1 MPIDPSLKNALES
14 LIGRRRRLKVWCN
27 LAAGWAACGLFAVGL
42 MLLQRTM
49 GWGSWLGLPLV
60 ALLAVVVFILALR
73 DSRGDIDWRNLATAV
88 ESRYPELNGRLLTA
102 VQQQPGE
109 GGEFNYF
116 QRRLLEEALAHRQH
130 NDWAEVLPNSRI
142 RQAQALHWSALLLF
156 AFVLPGLRTTG
167 GDHLLA
173 RITDSRLSV
182 TPGDASV
189 EKGNSL
195 VVLARFSGR
204 LPSVVDV
211 VVGEGTTP
219 AQRIPLAKSL
229 ADPVFG
235 GSLPD
240 IQSNL
245 VYRVEYGGRK
255 TREFKVDVFEYP
267 RLESADIDLLF
278 PEYTKLPPKH
288 IANTRRLSA
297 VEGSRVDLKLQ
308 LNKPVVSARLAP
320 KDRSRAV
327 IPLQVETNQPVA
339 VLKQFPLA
347 ASQNYDL
354 QLVDAEGRTNKASTQ
369 FIFVALTNRSPE
381 FQLASPRGDQ
391 RPSSLE
397 EVVFEGTVWD
407 DFGLPAFGL
416 GYAIP
421 GRETEFVEL
430 GRDVPGR
437 EKRSFKFVLR
447 LEDLDL
453 KPDQLISWFVW
464 GDDIDSDGHVRR
476 TTGDLF
482 FGEIRPFEEVFR
494 EGMSMDGQ
502 SAGMSGQR
510 GNPGSRLTELQKQI
524 INATWRLRR
533 DHSSTGSPQSNLL
546 EPQNR
551 TVYAED
557 KGPSLSLR
565 ERAGLSSVGPA
576 KEEVRGYSLSL
587 GERAGVRG
595 TFFGQT
601 AGREPGPGQPN
612 RARFTV
618 PAPKPGAVRSYQED
632 ATVVHDS
639 QAQAIEQAELAA
651 GRVDDPREEALWAA
665 AIAEMEKAR
674 ARLQAATNSPAAL
687 ADALAAEQAAYQALL
702 KVQQH
707 EYQVVRN
714 QNRSQSGGGGRD
726 QQMQRQLEQMELTQS
741 ENRYETQRQAQRPQN
756 NERREEL
763 QVMSRLQE
771 LARRQQDLNN
781 RLKELQSALEEARTE
796 QEREEIRRRL
806 KRLQEEEQQML
817 ADVDE
822 LRQRMDRPE
831 NQSRMADERRQLEE
845 TRDDVQRAAE
855 AAGRESPSQALAS
868 GTRAQR
874 QLQQLRDEMR
884 KKNSSQFADDLR
896 EMRSEARELARRQE
910 EITKKMQAQLQEQRG
925 RLSDSTEV
933 GDLAGQLDAQKER
946 LTNLV
951 QRATEISQQAEEPE
965 PLLSRQ
971 LYDTLR
977 KYTQDTAHN
986 VQEAESDL
994 LNRRL
999 LTRELYQ
1006 RLKNPSES
1014 DGAKLLDLTSDL
1026 WRQEIRREDFR
1037 REAAGTAQRARA
1049 GIDDFKSGV
1058 ERAADSVLGDDT
1070 EALRMAEQGLKEL
1083 TEQLQR
1089 EMAEAEGADSTNKQ
1103 NSAGQRAG
1111 NEQAT
1116 PGQKGSSQRDGS
1128 QSEQAS
1134 ANPTGQA
1141 TSQSQGQNNP
1151 GEKPQ
1156 AEEQPS
1162 RGQSPG
1168 QTGQQGQASQQNG
1181 QQAGQ
1186 QPGSSGQQQD
1196 AQQGGQRGNASG
1208 EGQNQTAQD
1217 QRDGSNP
1224 RDGSARGGS
1233 RRGSRSDQANRAGGQ
1248 DYGGGGGGWDWN
1260 RFWNDPSQPQTW
1272 PLTGQNFGPWSDSL
1286 RDVEE
1291 MIEDPALRNEVAVAR
1306 ERARLMRQEFKRDR
1320 KKPDWAVVRLQVVNP
1335 LAEVRNRIAD
1345 ELARRQSNDALV
1357 PIDRDPVPSRYSDLV
1372 RRYYEEL
1379 GRGSKP

>member
-1 MPIDPSLKNALES
+1 
-14 LIGRRRRLKVWCN
+14 
-27 LAAGWAACGLFAVGL
+27 
-42 MLLQRTM
+42 
-49 GWGSWLGLPLV
+49 
-60 ALLAVVVFILALR
+60 
-73 DSRGDIDWRNLATAV
+73 V

-102 VQQQPGE
+102 VQQHAGE
-109 GGEFNYF
+109 RGEFNYF
-116 QRRLLEEALAHRQH
+116 QRRLLEEALAHRQR
-130 NDWAEVLPNSRI
+130 NDWAEVLPNSRV
-142 RQAQALHWSALLLF
+142 RRAQALHWSALFLF
-156 AFVLPGLRTTG
+156 ALVLPGLRTTG
-167 GDHLLA
+167 GGHLLA
-173 RITDSRLSV
+173 RIDDSQLSV

-189 EKGNSL
+189 ERGNSL

-204 LPSVVDV
+204 LPPVVDLV
-211 VVGEGTTP
+211 IGEGTAPT
-219 AQRIPLAKSL
+219 QRISLAKSL

-245 VYRVEYGGRK
+245 VYRVEYGGRR
-255 TREFKVDVFEYP
+255 TREFKVAVFEYP
-267 RLESADIDLLF
+267 RLESADIDVLF
-278 PEYTKLPPKH
+278 PEYTQLPPKH
-288 IANTRRLSA
+288 ISNTRRLSA

-320 KDRSRAV
+320 KDRSRPV
-327 IPLQVETNQPVA
+327 IALQVETNQPVA
-339 VLKQFPLA
+339 ALNQFPLA
-347 ASQNYDL
+347 ASQNYEL
-354 QLVDAEGRTNKASTQ
+354 QLVDAEGRTNKASAQ
-369 FIFVALTNRSPE
+369 FTFVALTNRSPE

-391 RPSSLE
+391 RPSALE
-397 EVVFEGTVWD
+397 EVAFEGTVWD
-407 DFGLPAFGL
+407 DFGLPAYGL

-430 GRDVPGR
+430 GRGVPGR

-464 GDDIDSDGHVRR
+464 GDDVDSDGRVRR

-482 FGEIRPFEEVFR
+482 FGEIRPFEEIFR
-494 EGMSMDGQ
+494 EGMSMDGS

-510 GNPGSRLTELQKQI
+510 GNQATRLTELQKQI

-533 DHSSTGSPQSNLL
+533 DHSSTGSPQSKLL
-546 EPQNR
+546 EPPNR
-551 TVYAED
+551 IAYVEAD
-557 KGPSLSLR
+557 HSLSLR
-565 ERAGLSSVGPA
+565 ERVGLPSVGFA
-576 KEEVRGYSLSL
+576 KEEVRGNI
-587 GERAGVRG
+587 
-595 TFFGQT
+595 FGQT
-601 AGREPGPGQPN
+601 AGREPAPGQPS
-612 RARFTV
+612 RVRVGA
-618 PAPKPGAVRSYQED
+618 PASKPGAVRSYQED

-687 ADALAAEQAAYQALL
+687 AEALAAEQAAYQALL

-707 EYQVVRN
+707 EYQVARN

-741 ENRYETQRQAQRPQN
+741 DNRYETQRQAQRPQN

-771 LARRQQDLNN
+771 LARRQQDLND

-874 QLQQLRDEMR
+874 QLQQLRDDMR

-896 EMRSEARELARRQE
+896 EMRSDARELARRQE
-910 EITKKMQAQLQEQRG
+910 EITKKMQTQLKEERG
-925 RLSDSTEV
+925 RLSDSSEL
-933 GDLAGQLDAQKER
+933 GDLASQLDAQKER

-1006 RLKNPSES
+1006 RLKSPSES

-1103 NSAGQRAG
+1103 SSAGQRAG
-1111 NEQAT
+1111 TDQTA
-1116 PGQKGSSQRDGS
+1116 PGQRGSNQRNGS
-1128 QSEQAS
+1128 QSEQAN
-1134 ANPTGQA
+1134 ANPSGQPTA
-1141 TSQSQGQNNP
+1141 QSEGQNNP

-1156 AEEQPS
+1156 GSEQSSP
-1162 RGQSPG
+1162 GQSPG
-1168 QTGQQGQASQQNG
+1168 QTGQPGQASQQNG

-1186 QPGSSGQQQD
+1186 QPGSSGQQQG
-1196 AQQGGQRGNASG
+1196 AQQGGQQGNGSG
-1208 EGQNQTAQD
+1208 EENQTAQN

-1224 RDGSARGGS
+1224 RDGSQRGGS
-1233 RRGSRSDQANRAGGQ
+1233 RQRGGSERAGGPGGQ
-1248 DYGGGGGGWDWN
+1248 DYGGGGGWDWN
-1260 RFWNDPSQPQTW
+1260 RFWNDPAQPGTW

-1291 MIEDPALRNEVAVAR
+1291 MIEDPALRNQVAVAR

-1379 GRGSKP
+1379 GRGRKP